1 MQTLLT
7 ITPIFILIALGW
19 VAYRTGFLSEEVLS
33 PLNRLVFYFA
43 IPAFLFSAISNF
55 PLAQGLNLPVL
66 LVVLGTAFSC
76 YVCGWLLCKAAR
88 IPADR
93 SGPLIQGACHG
104 NLGYIGLPVAF
115 YFLGDAG
122 LAQTGI
128 LAGFLMIL
136 QNVMSVSILQSFSS
150 TSKSGKASSVVREL
164 LKNPVILSCIAGIIV
179 SELQLPIPQ
188 VLDRSCKMLGQLA
201 PPAALLLIGASLSF
215 KTIRTKKTAI
225 LCASTVKLL
234 VLPAL
239 GLAAF
244 TLLGIAPENY
254 LPGLILLSTPTATIA
269 YILARQM
276 KSDQDIAIGMISV
289 TTLLSALT
297 ISAWLSVSGL

>member
-1 MQTLLT
+1 M
-7 ITPIFILIALGW
+7 
-19 VAYRTGFLSEEVLS
+19 
-33 PLNRLVFYFA
+33 NRLVYVFA
-43 IPAFLFSAISNF
+43 IPAFLFHAISNF
-55 PLAQGLNLPVL
+55 PLDQGLKLPVL
-66 LVVLGTAFSC
+66 LVVLGAAFTC
-76 YVCGWLLCKAAR
+76 YVSGWILCKAVH

-104 NLGYIGLPVAF
+104 NLGYIGLPIAF

-122 LAQTGI
+122 LAHTGI

-136 QNVMSVSILQSFSS
+136 QNIMSVSILQSFS
-150 TSKSGKASSVVREL
+150 TTRKRGKIASVLREL
-164 LKNPVILSCIAGIIV
+164 LKNPVILSCMAGIIT
-179 SELQLPIPQ
+179 SEVQLPVPE

-215 KTIRTKKTAI
+215 KTIRSKKVAI
-225 LCASTVKLL
+225 LCASSVKLIL
-234 VLPAL
+234 LPAL
-239 GLAAF
+239 GLVAF
-244 TLLGIAPENY
+244 TVLGIAPTDY

-276 KSDQDIAIGMISV
+276 KSDQDIAVGMISV

-297 ISAWLSVSGL
+297 ISAWLSFSGL